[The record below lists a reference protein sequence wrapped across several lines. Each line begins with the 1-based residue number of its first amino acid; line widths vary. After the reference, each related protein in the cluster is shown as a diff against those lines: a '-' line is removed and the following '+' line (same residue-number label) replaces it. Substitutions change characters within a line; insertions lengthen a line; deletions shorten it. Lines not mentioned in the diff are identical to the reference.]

1 MEKEQ
6 DFDNSGST
14 GKNGSQDSY
23 DSFDLEFQNGM
34 SEFVDQIMKE
44 EALQKHI
51 DQKKEHNSL
60 EHNEETSFKKDDIDT
75 LRERTNRIINQYK
88 DTEMSM
94 GDSTVNEEKEVAE
107 NNMKS
112 EHELSDM
119 EKKDDK
125 NLDETNAKMF
135 SPISD
140 YNKHQKDEDMLNEIS
155 MELAKQIN
163 DEIDPNK
170 DDNDRVNE
178 DVVEE
183 EKRKFPR
190 WAKIVTSVV
199 AVLVSLTLVF
209 VGTPW
214 GRKQLKKIAVSI
226 ATEYAYGKMDY
237 DDGSNVVV
245 QDPVE
250 DCDVT
255 GDTDDSLSIIWG
267 NSGYDGYASHDD
279 NVINTF

>member
-1 MEKEQ
+1 
-6 DFDNSGST
+6 
-14 GKNGSQDSY
+14 
-23 DSFDLEFQNGM
+23 
-34 SEFVDQIMKE
+34 
-44 EALQKHI
+44 
-51 DQKKEHNSL
+51 
-60 EHNEETSFKKDDIDT
+60 
-75 LRERTNRIINQYK
+75 
-88 DTEMSM
+88 
-94 GDSTVNEEKEVAE
+94 
-107 NNMKS
+107 
-112 EHELSDM
+112 
-119 EKKDDK
+119 
-125 NLDETNAKMF
+125 
-135 SPISD
+135 
-140 YNKHQKDEDMLNEIS
+140 MLNEIS

-267 NSGYDGYASHDD
+267 NSGYDGYARHDD
-279 NVINTF
+279 NVINILLLGEEAIGSGVGRGRTDMVMIASMNVKNHTVKLTSIMRDTLVQIPEFQGKTYLDNKLNSAYEIGSHRSLFLRELHTVLLAGFNAFKKPRHIACKGPHCLHSLSVLQNLLRLVSVYHIPISA